1 LSALLL
7 VAAAALCAC
16 GNRGNAPETRL
27 FGVVT
32 FREAAALPAGARLE
46 VRIEDMG
53 RTNASGA
60 LQQGGEATSLATQAV
75 DAGGR
80 GPPISFTLSVPRDA
94 LQSRHRYVLRAEI
107 RSSTGELLFTGRPDQ
122 PPISNPNTTGRIELT
137 VIPASR

>member
-1 LSALLL
+1 
-7 VAAAALCAC
+7 VAATALCGC
-16 GNRGNAPETRL
+16 GNSGGAPETRL

-32 FREAAALPAGARLE
+32 FRDTAALPAGAKLE
-46 VRIEDMG
+46 VRLEDIG
-53 RTNASGA
+53 RTSVSGA
-60 LQQGGEATSLATQAV
+60 VQSSGEATSLATQSV

-80 GPPISFTLSVPRDA
+80 GPPISFTLAVPRDA

-107 RSSTGELLFTGRPDQ
+107 RSSSGELLFVGRPDQ